1 MAVQDVVYDKW
12 SKFQENFV
20 NFGGYPE
27 NIKIIFNNCMF
38 NNVPKRIESNSII
51 YDNGTKVEYQNVRAQ
66 YSDQHK
72 IKIPFDVLQNTD
84 TSYLG
89 EYVATVVK
97 TPPGGEPIIKK
108 DDILTRFPLM
118 LGSAIC
124 KLNGKTPE
132 ELVEMGECPSDP
144 LAYFRVR
151 SEKVLVI
158 QEKLRNIQLFI
169 FLNKDK
175 IDCRITL
182 PCKNGTVVSMLY
194 LTGAQQVMRFR
205 PGYIFK
211 DTHIPIFGIFHLLG
225 VDVKGALSMILPFI
239 PEKYHEEANLILL
252 SSIQDFLL
260 IRKPTGKDSENS
272 SDPTRQGQT
281 ERLLDWIHH
290 YRAGD
295 KLKTLNDDEII
306 VDIVT
311 NLFPNVDTVDLK
323 LTQFAHMIAQLT
335 KYLLGIR
342 SLDDRDSWANKR
354 LDSAGR
360 QLEQLFN
367 IMWDT
372 HLEEK
377 AKNESHG
384 VASYG
389 AMNMEKDLI
398 AAFNPGAWGAKK
410 KGKKENYVDILKR
423 VTFLDVLQQVTKVNT
438 PTSRRT
444 PTQSVRSVQP
454 TQLGIIDPFESP
466 EGDTIGLVKNL
477 AYNCHISLETD
488 PQHVTNI
495 IEQYVGDLCFAFD
508 ERPAAYTYPILVD
521 SVIKYWVMPE
531 RVEEMMQTLLMHRR
545 QGDIE
550 KDVCIFMSE
559 SYGQIEIYCNSS
571 RPTHPV
577 LLVNPETQELVIEEK
592 GLYPDDL
599 FVKKEGETEKQMLN
613 RVFTKLVKNG
623 CVEYLDAREQ
633 EFVILAENP
642 RIFKLK
648 KQERQQ
654 LLELLPTLT
663 DRKDI
668 DFVKQKIA
676 DIPIYT
682 HCCVDSTDMFS
693 IMCSLA
699 PKANHQQGPRTSYQA
714 GMIRQSLGM
723 YHSVHWKRF
732 DVGYK
737 ILLYPSR
744 PLFEVQMARIAK
756 LNDMPSSLNAVVSYQ
771 ALPGNQEDGIIMNE
785 DAIRK
790 FQLIKYYTTKIIVN
804 RNSGDVE
811 SEEIRLPEFSAD
823 RKDLYHALDVTGLPI
838 IGKRIKDR
846 DYILGRVRRDEYG
859 DYKNVSVAI
868 GYTEEGV
875 IDRVSV
881 EENSSKQIVKI
892 KVRSLRSYIE
902 GDKLAARYSQKGVC
916 AQILK
921 SSQMPVIVGG
931 MNDGVVPD
939 IIVNPHGMPSRMTLG
954 MAFEFLCGKYAV
966 LSGRRINGTTFSPFL
981 GTDADDEGF
990 VRSVQEEIQDDVSIM
1005 RNELIARGLD
1015 PDGLEVM
1022 MYPDGTIIQTPI
1034 NVGICAYGALR
1045 HHVYDKFQ
1053 CRGSDGPVHVQ
1064 THQPVSG
1071 RSKLGGLRVG
1081 EMEKDA
1087 LLSHGASGS
1096 LRECLCVA
1104 ADIHKFAY
1112 CTICGIP
1119 PTYKMSIGSAPPAYQ
1134 CRRCQNNDFSII
1146 EMSYTFKFLCQT
1158 LASMGIEISL
1168 DLEKISDQHK
1178 HLI

>member
-20 NFGGYPE
+20 RYGGYPE
-27 NIKIIFNNCMF
+27 NIKIIFDNCML
-38 NNVPKRIESNSII
+38 NNVPRRIENTPII
-51 YDNGTKVEYQNVRAQ
+51 YDDGTKVEYRNVRARL
-66 YSDQHK
+66 SDQGE
-72 IKIPFDVLQNTD
+72 IQLPFDVLQNTD

-89 EYVATVVK
+89 EYIADVVK
-97 TPPGGEPIIKK
+97 TPPLGEPLIKK
-108 DDILTRFPLM
+108 DDKLTRFPLM

-132 ELVEMGECPSDP
+132 ELIEMGECPADP

-182 PCKNGTVVSMLY
+182 PCKNGTVVSMLH
-194 LTGAQQVMRFR
+194 LATTQQVMRFQ

-225 VDVKGALSMILPFI
+225 SDVKKTLSTILLFI
-239 PEKYHEEANLILL
+239 PERYHEEASLILL

-260 IRKPTGKDSENS
+260 IRKPVEKDSDS
-272 SDPTRQGQT
+272 GSDPTRQGQT

-290 YRAGD
+290 FRAKD
-295 KLKTLNDDEII
+295 KLKTLTDDEVV
-306 VDIVT
+306 VDIIT
-311 NLFPNVDTVDLK
+311 NLFPNVQTVESK

-367 IMWDT
+367 IMWDA
-372 HLEEK
+372 HLELMS
-377 AKNESHG
+377 KNVAQG

-389 AMNMEKDLI
+389 AATMERDLI

-423 VTFLDVLQQVTKVNT
+423 VTYLDVLQQITKVNT

-477 AYNCHISLETD
+477 ASNCHISLETD
-488 PQHVTNI
+488 PQHVVDI
-495 IEQYVGDLCFAFD
+495 IEEYVDDLCYAFD
-508 ERPAAYTYPILVD
+508 QRPGTYTYPILID
-521 SVIKYWVMPE
+521 SVIKYWVLPE
-531 RVEEMMQTLLMHRR
+531 KVPEMLETLLAHRR
-545 QGDIE
+545 KGDIE

-559 SYGQIEIYCNSS
+559 TYGQIEIYCNSS

-577 LLVNPETQELVIEEK
+577 LLVNPETQRLVIEEQ

-599 FVKKEGETEKQMLN
+599 FVRNEGETERQMLN
-613 RVFTKLVKNG
+613 RVFSNLVKTG

-648 KQERQQ
+648 NQE
-654 LLELLPTLT
+654 
-663 DRKDI
+663 
-668 DFVKQKIA
+668 KQKLIRSLRTA
-676 DIPIYT
+676 PEADKKFIHQKINDIPVYT

-790 FQLIKYYTTKIIVN
+790 FQLIKYSTTKIIVN

-811 SEEIRLPEFSAD
+811 SEEIKLPEISAD
-823 RKDLYHALDVTGLPI
+823 RKELYHALDVTGLPI
-838 IGKRIKDR
+838 IGKKIKDR

-859 DYKNVSVAI
+859 DYKNVSIAI

-921 SSQMPVIVGG
+921 SHEMPVIVGG

-939 IIVNPHGMPSRMTLG
+939 IIVNPHGMPSRMTVG
-954 MAFEFLCGKYAV
+954 MPFEFLCGKYAV

-981 GTDADDEGF
+981 GTDADNEGE
-990 VRSVQEEIQDDVSIM
+990 VRSVQEEIQEDVMIM

-1071 RSKLGGLRVG
+1071 RSKLGGLRFG

-1087 LLSHGASGS
+1087 LLSHGASDA
-1096 LRECLCVA
+1096 LRECLCLT
-1104 ADIHKFAY
+1104 ADAHKFSY
-1112 CTICGIP
+1112 CTVCGIP